1 MHSNSDIIKF
11 TSYNDADKIVN
22 ELFESLRWKHQD
34 NLETSVKRSDFI
46 FDSVQL
52 MYFKWQKVN
61 FKLSNFFLIQV
72 GLKKQNKKNNKSKN
86 WRWEMF
92 LIRSNCCIK
101 LWRN

>member
-11 TSYNDADKIVN
+11 TFYNDADKIVN

-72 GLKKQNKKNNKSKN
+72 RLKNKTKKTINPKTEDEKC
-86 WRWEMF
+86 F
-92 LIRSNCCIK
+92 
-101 LWRN
+101 

>member
-11 TSYNDADKIVN
+11 TFYNDADKIVN

-72 GLKKQNKKNNKSKN
+72 GLKKQNKKTINPKTEDEKC
-86 WRWEMF
+86 F
-92 LIRSNCCIK
+92 
-101 LWRN
+101 